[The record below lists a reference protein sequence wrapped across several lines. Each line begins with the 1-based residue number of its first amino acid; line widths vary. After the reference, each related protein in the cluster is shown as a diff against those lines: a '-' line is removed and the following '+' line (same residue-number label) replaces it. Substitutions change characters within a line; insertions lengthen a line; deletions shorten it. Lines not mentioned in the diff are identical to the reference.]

1 MHVHMHTR
9 TQTCTRA
16 HMHTCTCTRAHTYMC
31 MCMHT
36 CIHIHVC
43 TRVCVHVHVR
53 AHICTHMYVHMHLH
67 TTHIHTHIHTCA
79 LHSRGKHTTKFW
91 RPSRRR
97 TQYWSVCE
105 APACRRQAHSGAP
118 GAGPW
123 GKGCRGCPE
132 RWGKKVGCREEGGLE
147 AEISP

>member
-1 MHVHMHTR
+1 MHAR
-9 TQTCTRA
+9 TCTCTHAHKHAHVCTCTHIHVYVHA
-16 HMHTCTCTRAHTYMC
+16 HMHT
-31 MCMHT
+31 HT
-36 CIHIHVC
+36 CVHSC
-43 TRVCVHVHVR
+43 VCVHVC
-53 AHICTHMYVHMHLH
+53 AHICTRMYVHVHLH